1 MVPLSGN
8 SLIQLPAPFDCFLI
22 LYADKSMALSVKLT
36 ISIAL
41 LFPEPSTYSEKNNS
55 VTLLTPLVVVPLIA
69 VDCADLLFAES
80 FAKTRML

>member
-1 MVPLSGN
+1 MVDHLDLN

-55 VTLLTPLVVVPLIA
+55 VPHS
-69 VDCADLLFAES
+69 VDAHFSCSIDS
-80 FAKTRML
+80 C